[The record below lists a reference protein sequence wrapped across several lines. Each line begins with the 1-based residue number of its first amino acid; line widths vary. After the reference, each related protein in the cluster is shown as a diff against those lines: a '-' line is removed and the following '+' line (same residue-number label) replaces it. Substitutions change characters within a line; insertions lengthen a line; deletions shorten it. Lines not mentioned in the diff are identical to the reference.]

1 MSESFK
7 ILQWNCRGIG
17 ANLTDL
23 QLLLSQNVHVAC
35 LQETRLH
42 HNSLF
47 SIKHYS
53 AYNYNPNTPN
63 DSSPSLGGISILVH
77 SSIPHASL
85 HLNTSL
91 QAQAI
96 KISLDQTV
104 TICNI
109 SIPHTPPLQNKTQ
122 QISYINS
129 QSHLYS

>member
-42 HNSLF
+42 PNSQF

-63 DSSPSLGGISILVH
+63 DSSPAPGGISILVH
-77 SSIPHASL
+77 SSIPHTSFQ
-85 HLNTSL
+85 LNTSL
-91 QAQAI
+91 QGQAI
-96 KISLDQTV
+96 
-104 TICNI
+104 
-109 SIPHTPPLQNKTQ
+109 
-122 QISYINS
+122 
-129 QSHLYS
+129 